1 MSPSERFEVLLEIR
15 EVVLVFSSTPAQY
28 GVSGET
34 YYWTA
39 GYHLNIRLYEKLLF
53 GLFDVLEE
61 GQLIEV
67 CVFPPFLSFSLVF
80 VICTTMFIVS
90 FHTKK
95 KTCSYVKH

>member
-1 MSPSERFEVLLEIR
+1 MSPSERFEVLLAIR
-15 EVVLVFSSTPAQY
+15 EVVLVFSSTPSQF

-53 GLFDVLEE
+53 GLFDILEE

-67 CVFPPFLSFSLVF
+67 CVCFR
-80 VICTTMFIVS
+80 
-90 FHTKK
+90 H
-95 KTCSYVKH
+95 SYPSV